1 MTLATIFWSQNY
13 SRKNIWIVSP
23 LQLYCQFIFG
33 YAEFGYSSKNVILGS
48 KWMYRSDALLL
59 LSCIW
64 AEFVHKE
71 LHFSAI
77 SGRHMEGCYLRARLQ
92 IRLTLT
98 LLVFIPWQSH
108 SYADKSVF
116 DTGMF
121 NISDLYELFLCPCAT
136 TCLKPEWGIGQ
147 NRDSD
152 TLYLIPLYQNV

>member
-48 KWMYRSDALLL
+48 KWMYRSDALL
-59 LSCIW
+59 SCIW
-64 AEFVHKE
+64 DEFVHKE

-77 SGRHMEGCYLRARLQ
+77 SGRHMEGCYLRAPLQ

-121 NISDLYELFLCPCAT
+121 NISAHAPWSLSGVLAR
-136 TCLKPEWGIGQ
+136 IVI
-147 NRDSD
+147 
-152 TLYLIPLYQNV
+152 LIPCIWYLCIRMYNDIGNA